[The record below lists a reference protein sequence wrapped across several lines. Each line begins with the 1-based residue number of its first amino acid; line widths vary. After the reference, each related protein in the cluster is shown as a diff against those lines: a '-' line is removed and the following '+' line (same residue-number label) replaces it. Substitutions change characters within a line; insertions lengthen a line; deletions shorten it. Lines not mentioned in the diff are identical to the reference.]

1 MKDFE
6 SSKPEMIDLTCTTAI
21 YEKEINFYELD
32 FANISKK
39 PSCILLDNSGL
50 SGTRSKV
57 SHSDQTLNG
66 CKSYTNS
73 ENTEENKIEQIFEQ
87 NKDSNGDAKEDKI
100 RNHLRDI
107 YVKAKRRNHRL
118 MASAAADEVNY
129 EFDLNVI
136 SERMAER
143 YFNLFNKETIDLDPC
158 QVDRKNECTKVNK
171 KRTGINETSPNK
183 KINLFP
189 GSECHKGKGKQ
200 SDLISKYSETNIGGN
215 HESNINEDDEFFTLL
230 DFLDDSHDEHARAQV
245 SNRDTLVQAPNY
257 FIGESQFNDNSNGNE
272 SNSLLSN
279 NEFFV
284 NKADELAKNDLS
296 FWNDEEPQDMR
307 KNM

>member
-6 SSKPEMIDLTCTTAI
+6 SSKSEMIDLTCTTAI
-21 YEKEINFYELD
+21 YAKEVNFYELD
-32 FANISKK
+32 FSNISKK
-39 PSCILLDNSGL
+39 PSCILLNNSGL
-50 SGTRSKV
+50 AGNRSKV

-73 ENTEENKIEQIFEQ
+73 VNTEENKIEQIFEQ
-87 NKDSNGDAKEDKI
+87 NNGWISARIITSSQKHSNGDAKEDKM

-158 QVDRKNECTKVNK
+158 QVDRKNEGTHFNK

-183 KINLFP
+183 KR
-189 GSECHKGKGKQ
+189 SECHKGKGKQ
-200 SDLISKYSETNIGGN
+200 SDLISKYSETNIG
-215 HESNINEDDEFFTLL
+215 
-230 DFLDDSHDEHARAQV
+230 DDSHDEHVKGDSSSNLYSAQV

-257 FIGESQFNDNSNGNE
+257 FIGESQFNDNSSGNE
-272 SNSLLSN
+272 SNSLVSN
-279 NEFFV
+279 NEYIA
-284 NKADELAKNDLS
+284 NEAGLTEDDSKLK
-296 FWNDEEPQDMR
+296 
-307 KNM
+307 